1 MATKYESAAK
11 KLKVTAQEVKL
22 DAFRR
27 FEKCNIQ
34 VKIGVLH
41 ETIIHTILK
50 KPNEYKKQAKVT
62 LPYFSLNCTQNMKP
76 FMVELGCLPW
86 IEHYNNEST
95 PVDLPSVQVSVEV
108 SCCIERGR

>member
-1 MATKYESAAK
+1 MASFAVQK
-11 KLKVTAQEVKL
+11 
-22 DAFRR
+22 
-27 FEKCNIQ
+27 
-34 VKIGVLH
+34 

-108 SCCIERGR
+108 SCCIERG